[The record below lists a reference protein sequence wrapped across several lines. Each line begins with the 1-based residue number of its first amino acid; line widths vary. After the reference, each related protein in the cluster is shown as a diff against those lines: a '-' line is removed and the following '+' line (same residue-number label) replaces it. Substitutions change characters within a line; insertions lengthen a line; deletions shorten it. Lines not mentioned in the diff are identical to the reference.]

1 MLQLVKYGTTTLA
14 QRDLF
19 MRPTDIQPHLYGSQ
33 LVEKQNDVVSR
44 FSKLTPLQP
53 EVFPSE
59 PLNYRMRAEFRI
71 WHDGD
76 EMYHVM
82 FDSHTK
88 QQYRVDHFP
97 PGATVINQAMSALM
111 KLIKPNDI
119 LRRKLYQIDYLTGLS
134 GELLISLIYRR
145 QLDASWIEE
154 AKLLKQSLAQLFNV
168 NIIGRARKQK
178 LLLDRDYIIE
188 SLPVNERTYT
198 FKHIENSF
206 TQPNAMV
213 NCKMIEWAKS
223 AVGDNRDDLLELYCG
238 AGNFSLPLAANFRR
252 VLATE
257 IAKSSVQA
265 AQFNIA
271 QNQIN
276 NVDIIQMSSEELSA
290 YIATGEYAK
299 KLKHLSWTDFECNTV
314 LVDPP
319 RSGLDEDTLDLVQ
332 QFKRIVYISCNPET
346 LLNNAKQLATTHQ
359 ITHFALFDQFPY
371 THHAEIGMVFGA
383 S

>member
-1 MLQLVKYGTTTLA
+1 
-14 QRDLF
+14 
-19 MRPTDIQPHLYGSQ
+19 MRPIDIQPHLYESQ
-33 LVEKQNDVVSR
+33 LVEKQNEVISR
-44 FSKLTPLQP
+44 FSALNPPTL

-59 PLNYRMRAEFRI
+59 PLHYRMRAEFRI

-76 EMYHVM
+76 EMYHIM
-82 FDSHTK
+82 FDSDTK
-88 QQYRVDHFP
+88 QQYRVDQFP
-97 PGATVINQAMSALM
+97 PGAATINKAMSELIR
-111 KLIKPNDI
+111 LIKANDI

-145 QLDASWIEE
+145 QLDESWVEE
-154 AKLLKQSLAQLFNV
+154 AKQLKARLAQSFNV

-188 SLPVNERTYT
+188 ALPVDDNTFT

-206 TQPNAMV
+206 TQPNALV
-213 NCKMIEWAKS
+213 NCKMIAWAKE
-223 AVGDNRDDLLELYCG
+223 AVAKNSDDLLELYCG
-238 AGNFSLPLAANFRR
+238 AGNFSLPLAENFRK

-265 AQFNIA
+265 AQFNIE
-271 QNQIN
+271 QNHIN

-290 YIATGEYAK
+290 HIATGEYAK
-299 KLKHLSWTDFECNTV
+299 KLKQLKWSDFECNTV

-319 RSGLDEDTLDLVQ
+319 RSGLDDATLALVQ
-332 QFKRIVYISCNPET
+332 QFKRVVYISCNPDT
-346 LLNNAKQLATTHQ
+346 LFENATQLATTHS

-371 THHAEIGMVFGA
+371 THHAEVGMVFEKHA
-383 S
+383 